1 MGSGHPPA
9 KPGPRR
15 YSPPASVPTSL
26 TGAEVR
32 AGAPSVLFPAP
43 RGVLLSGCLR
53 SDYLPFGPRG
63 STVSGRHVYGRA
75 IGAGD
80 FSIRRFYRVS
90 VRARCA
96 SSVRLARFHRLDPT
110 GSSLPARFRCGPV
123 AKYSGKMR
131 LIFKGGVRPIR
142 SAISLS
148 APRSLGLSR
157 SSRQWVPT
165 PDRSRPPSGF
175 SIA

>member
-80 FSIRRFYRVS
+80 FSIRRFLLKP
-90 VRARCA
+90 
-96 SSVRLARFHRLDPT
+96 RLRGAL
-110 GSSLPARFRCGPV
+110 
-123 AKYSGKMR
+123 R
-131 LIFKGGVRPIR
+131 LI
-142 SAISLS
+142 ADLM
-148 APRSLGLSR
+148 GL
-157 SSRQWVPT
+157 T
-165 PDRSRPPSGF
+165 PPV
-175 SIA
+175 